1 MVNQSSSSRIQRLRK
16 GFTLLELMI
25 SLAMLS
31 TIAAL
36 AYIGLTNTTT
46 AARSVKL
53 QQDVAA
59 LNRALKT
66 YASSG
71 GDLQTIT
78 SGAQAIARLKTMAS
92 ATSRAQIAGLR
103 GAMIDPRLRGIAGD
117 GSVTP
122 RAVWNNAGKNFVVMT
137 SGSGYQEFLLDPTL
151 ATTPAVEEERSRL
164 VSMNSEDKWIWKFNE
179 RVDPGRAPRIA
190 GVSTPA
196 PVVTPAA
203 PAALSVLQ
211 SPVFELPGGLY
222 DFNRYVPQL
231 PVPLRNRN
239 AAEVSEVFYSIN
251 NGPWQRY
258 DGNPMSIPR
267 ALTTDVRAYS
277 APLDPDRY
285 EMSAITSSRYETI
298 FFGGSSTGVFF
309 NPEGDPGLV
318 TNLLG
323 LIKNAWFEWGSPAL
337 DIGYTVP
344 NSLGFVGSSFSE
356 IAPEQLFPLGTLTY
370 YNGSTYTGTNATS
383 VQLEVTLNFSSPAAV
398 ERLPFTFNLLSTRN
412 TKAERIKDNR
422 NEEAERK
429 MDDDDADYVYIPDV
443 STKFSTSIKGR
454 TFYLVLSF
462 GSSSDNGFTTID
474 EFHTHENKTM
484 TGTIF
489 GRFTTKPPSDD
500 SDSSGSSNSGT
511 NGHSGKAS

>member
-1 MVNQSSSSRIQRLRK
+1 MENRALVPQIRRRSK
-16 GFTLLELMI
+16 GFSLLEVLITLATI
-25 SLAMLS
+25 STVAAM
-31 TIAAL
+31 
-36 AYIGLTNTTT
+36 AYVGATDTTS

-53 QQDVAA
+53 MQDVAA
-59 LNRALKT
+59 LNRAVKT

-71 GDLQTIT
+71 GDLSSMTT
-78 SGAQAIARLKTMAS
+78 ASQAIARLKTMAS

-103 GAMIDPRLRGIAGD
+103 GAMIDPRLQGIASSGN
-117 GSVTP
+117 GTP
-122 RAVWNNAGKNFVVMT
+122 RAVWNNTTKSFVVQDT
-137 SGSGYQEFLLDPTL
+137 GSGFQEFQLDNSL

-179 RVDPGRAPRIA
+179 GVGPARTPRIA
-190 GVSTPA
+190 AVSAPA
-196 PVVTPAA
+196 PVVTPGA
-203 PAALSVLQ
+203 PASLSVLQ

-222 DFNRYVPQL
+222 DFSRFVPQL

-239 AAEVSEVFYSIN
+239 DSQVSEVFYSIN

-258 DGNPMSIPR
+258 DGNPMAIPR

-285 EMSAITSSRYETI
+285 EMSAVTSSRYETI
-298 FFGGSSTGVFF
+298 FFGGNSAGVFSS
-309 NPEGDPGLV
+309 PAGDSGLV
-318 TNLLG
+318 TNLVG
-323 LIKNAWFEWGSPAL
+323 LVKNAWFEWGSPAL
-337 DIGYTVP
+337 DLGYTVP
-344 NSLGFVGSSFSE
+344 NSLSFTGRSFTE
-356 IAPEQLFPLGTLTY
+356 IAPEERFALGTLTY

-383 VQLEVTLNFSSPAAV
+383 VQLEVTLDFSSPAAV

-412 TKAERIKDNR
+412 TKAERIMDNR
-422 NEEAERK
+422 NEEAERR

-443 STKFSTSIKGR
+443 STRFNTTIKGR

-462 GSSSDNGFTTID
+462 GSSSDNGFTTIN

-489 GRFTTKPPSDD
+489 GRFTTKPPSGSGDD
-500 SDSSGSSNSGT
+500 DDDDD
-511 NGHSGKAS
+511 